1 MYKAKHSKFRNT
13 GLLFELL
20 TRQVTA
26 DILAGKEDSSAKSL
40 LFKYF
45 SPNTELGRE
54 WQLYNF
60 LVNERAKDET
70 QAEKYISIALK
81 QKSKLDRK
89 KLIEQKYN
97 LIKEINS
104 VYSAEN
110 LLKSSLKNYKLFAS
124 IYKLFEDY
132 VNEKLKFGPNEIIQ
146 ARNCVCENLCG
157 ISKKKINDSDDDEYI
172 NVYREQSE
180 DIRMLSYKLMIDS
193 LNEKYKGLDQNQKR
207 ILREFINN
215 ITNTNSLTK
224 LISEEVNLIKNE
236 LSCLSSKIDSDVT
249 RIKVTETIKQLE
261 KVKPVNNVKDNQIM
275 VLLLSYELIKE
286 IKTQLQESNEQ

>member
-26 DILAGKEDSSAKSL
+26 DILVGKENSPAKSL

-45 SPNTELGRE
+45 SPNTELGGE

-60 LVNERAKDET
+60 LVNERAKDEP

-89 KLIEQKYN
+89 KLSEQKYN

-132 VNEKLKFGPNEIIQ
+132 VNENLKFNLNEIIQ
-146 ARNCVCENLCG
+146 ARNCICENLCG
-157 ISKKKINDSDDDEYI
+157 TSKKKSNDSEDDEYI
-172 NVYREQSE
+172 KIYREQSE

-193 LNEKYKGLDQNQKR
+193 LNEKL
-207 ILREFINN
+207 
-215 ITNTNSLTK
+215 
-224 LISEEVNLIKNE
+224 
-236 LSCLSSKIDSDVT
+236 
-249 RIKVTETIKQLE
+249 
-261 KVKPVNNVKDNQIM
+261 
-275 VLLLSYELIKE
+275 
-286 IKTQLQESNEQ
+286 